1 MNVAA
6 RIADHA
12 RPGEVLV
19 SREVVESAPGDDV
32 SFNEI
37 GPVPLKGL
45 AQPVDLFRAQ
55 RVAG

>member
-1 MNVAA
+1 M
-6 RIADHA
+6 
-12 RPGEVLV
+12 LV